1 MQPWYR
7 ITIGGEA
14 SITKKGALRPI
25 SVAIKIRQGRKA
37 STLITGIEPFQHT
50 AEALAEALRVRCAS
64 STSGMFLSFW
74 MRNTSLSKAMCT
86 VSPVAGGGHEVMVQ
100 GKQIPAVLELLGS
113 LGVPKKWI
121 EVSDLAD
128 KKKK

>member
-1 MQPWYR
+1 
-7 ITIGGEA
+7 
-14 SITKKGALRPI
+14 
-25 SVAIKIRQGRKA
+25 
-37 STLITGIEPFQHT
+37 
-50 AEALAEALRVRCAS
+50 
-64 STSGMFLSFW
+64 
-74 MRNTSLSKAMCT
+74 MCT

-121 EVSDLAD
+121 EVSDLTD